1 MYQTLCV
8 LKSHDNDHEVTTLS
22 FTRYINF
29 CHCIHTYCDALRC
42 QWRFLRTPLRLKYTP
57 YYTNRCVFP
66 RNAFNMCSCRNC
78 SFQKLLIYIY
88 FIYIYSSV
96 NLFNEII
103 VEFLQIVILIQHAFL
118 FSPFLFFP
126 SLLFR
131 LNETN
136 F

>member
-1 MYQTLCV
+1 MKLRLFHLRAILISV
-8 LKSHDNDHEVTTLS
+8 IAS
-22 FTRYINF
+22 
-29 CHCIHTYCDALRC
+29 IHTVTHSDVSDDFYGLLFVSNTHRI
-42 QWRFLRTPLRLKYTP
+42 
-57 YYTNRCVFP
+57 TNRCVFP

-88 FIYIYSSV
+88 FIYIYSFV

-103 VEFLQIVILIQHAFL
+103 VEFLQIVILMQHAFL
-118 FSPFLFFP
+118 LSPFLFFP